1 MVIMVLCNDTIK
13 LHRSV
18 KTGLIIIIIIHILD
32 LNRYKRRG
40 ITGSKDC
47 NSSQLFYCITSFQG
61 MKERKQQKKY
71 AKVGQSLL
79 KK

>member
-1 MVIMVLCNDTIK
+1 MALCNDTIQ
-13 LHRSV
+13 LHSSV
-18 KTGLIIIIIIHILD
+18 KTGLIIIIHILD

-61 MKERKQQKKY
+61 MKERKQQQKY

>member
-1 MVIMVLCNDTIK
+1 MALCNDTIQ

-18 KTGLIIIIIIHILD
+18 KTGLIIIIHILD

-61 MKERKQQKKY
+61 MKERKQQQKY

>member
-1 MVIMVLCNDTIK
+1 MVLCNDTIQ

-18 KTGLIIIIIIHILD
+18 KIGLIIIIHILD

-47 NSSQLFYCITSFQG
+47 NSGQLLYCITSFQG
-61 MKERKQQKKY
+61 MKERKQQQKIIC
-71 AKVGQSLL
+71 
-79 KK
+79 